1 MELFVLHLRLSLI
14 ASVSQAMQKLTAVFG
29 FVLTNAFVAPAG
41 SIFRTETP
49 VQAL

>member
-1 MELFVLHLRLSLI
+1 
-14 ASVSQAMQKLTAVFG
+14 MQKLAAVFG

-41 SIFRTETP
+41 SIFRTEMP